1 MKIVRVNAIW
11 CSACIVM
18 KKGWKKIEEE
28 YPDIKYIDF
37 DYDMDDGEVVQLDV
51 GTLLPV
57 AIFYKDDKEVARLNG
72 EKTEE
77 DILNVIRGNL

>member
-11 CSACIVM
+11 CPACIVM
-18 KKGWKKIEEE
+18 KKIWKKIEEQHSNIE
-28 YPDIKYIDF
+28 YIDL
-37 DYDMDDGEVVQLDV
+37 DYDIDEEEIEPLKV

-57 AIFYKDDKEVARLNG
+57 AIFYKNDVEIQRLNG

-77 DILNVIRGNL
+77 EILNIIKEVL